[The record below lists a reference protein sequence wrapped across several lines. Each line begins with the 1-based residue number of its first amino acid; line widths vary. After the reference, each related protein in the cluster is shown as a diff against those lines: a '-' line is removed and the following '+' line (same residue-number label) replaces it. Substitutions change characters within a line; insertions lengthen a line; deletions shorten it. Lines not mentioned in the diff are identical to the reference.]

1 MQPFCFSCDV
11 EYTLTMKMKLS
22 LISAAILSTSLLL
35 SPMASYAKL
44 PIAVNG
50 QQLPTLAPMLEQIT
64 PGVVSIQV
72 SGSKEVR
79 RRADPLEYFFGNP
92 QPRSQ
97 KRQFSGLGSGVII
110 DADEGY
116 VVTNNHVIQ
125 DAEKM
130 VVTLED
136 GREFEATKIGTDK
149 ESDISLLQIDAD
161 DLTEVKLANSDKLRV
176 GDFAVAIG
184 NPFGLSHTVTSG
196 IVSALGRSGL
206 NIEGYEDFIQT
217 DAAIN
222 QGNSGGALVNL
233 NGELIGINT
242 AIFSQS
248 GGNIGIGF
256 AIPINLALQITEQ
269 LLETGEVKRGFLGV
283 SLQDISPALAEA
295 FGLEQQSGAIINEVL
310 DSSPASK
317 AGLKIGDI
325 VISIDGKKILNSND
339 VANRIGLLPVG
350 EIIKFK
356 VLRNG
361 KQLEFIVTVDER
373 TQISTEPKS
382 INELLEG
389 VSVGDIQQDSS
400 YFGKVEGV
408 IVANVARGSIA
419 WRGGLRA
426 GDVITSVN
434 KSPVKTLQAFLKAVD
449 RKEDSL
455 LFLIFRGNAAAFI
468 VLRK

>member
-1 MQPFCFSCDV
+1 
-11 EYTLTMKMKLS
+11 MKMKLS

-35 SPMASYAKL
+35 SPVASYAKI
-44 PIAVNG
+44 PVAVNG
-50 QQLPTLAPMLEQIT
+50 QQLPTLAPMLEKIT

-79 RRADPLEYFFGNP
+79 RRADPLEYFFGQQ

-110 DADEGY
+110 NADEGY

-136 GREFEATKIGTDK
+136 GREFEAIKIGTDK
-149 ESDISLLQIDAD
+149 ESDIALLQIDAD
-161 DLTEVKLANSDKLRV
+161 DLTEVKLANSDNLRV

-242 AIFSQS
+242 AILGAS
-248 GGNIGIGF
+248 GGNVGIGF
-256 AIPINLALQITEQ
+256 AIPSNMMKNLVDQIIEH
-269 LLETGEVKRGFLGV
+269 GEVRRGSLG
-283 SLQDISPALAEA
+283 ISGRPLDAGLAKA
-295 FGLEQQSGAIINEVL
+295 QQLDVKQGAYVMQVM
-310 DSSPASK
+310 DDTAASK
-317 AGLKIGDI
+317 AG
-325 VISIDGKKILNSND
+325 
-339 VANRIGLLPVG
+339 
-350 EIIKFK
+350 IK
-356 VLRNG
+356 
-361 KQLEFIVTVDER
+361 
-373 TQISTEPKS
+373 
-382 INELLEG
+382 
-389 VSVGDIQQDSS
+389 
-400 YFGKVEGV
+400 
-408 IVANVARGSIA
+408 
-419 WRGGLRA
+419 A
-426 GDVITSVN
+426 GDVIVSINGGDISGFHELRSKIATLGEGREIKLGIYRDGKIKTVKVTLDGASGVTATGEELHPAFQGAELENVQKNSNKGVEVTSVDPRSPSARVGLEEGDIIMQVNRQRVETIRDMN
-434 KSPVKTLQAFLKAVD
+434 KIIDDTK
-449 RKEDSL
+449 
-455 LFLIFRGNAAAFI
+455 GNI
-468 VLRK
+468 VLGVKRGRESIFILIQ

>member
-1 MQPFCFSCDV
+1 
-11 EYTLTMKMKLS
+11 MKMKLS
-22 LISAAILSTSLLL
+22 LISAAILSTSLLM
-35 SPMASYAKL
+35 SPVASYAKM

-50 QQLPTLAPMLEQIT
+50 QQLPTLAPMLEKIS

-79 RRADPLEYFFGNP
+79 RRADPLEYFFGQQ

-136 GREFEATKIGTDK
+136 GREFEATKIGTDT
-149 ESDISLLQIDAD
+149 ESDIALLQIDAD
-161 DLTEVKLANSDKLRV
+161 DLTEIKLANSDNLRV

-242 AIFSQS
+242 AILGAS
-248 GGNIGIGF
+248 GGNVGIGF
-256 AIPINLALQITEQ
+256 AIPSNMMKNLEH
-269 LLETGEVKRGFLGV
+269 GEVRRGSLG
-283 SLQDISPALAEA
+283 ISGRPLDAGLAKA
-295 FGLEQQSGAIINEVL
+295 QQLDVKQGAYVMQVM
-310 DSSPASK
+310 DDTAASK
-317 AGLKIGDI
+317 AG
-325 VISIDGKKILNSND
+325 
-339 VANRIGLLPVG
+339 
-350 EIIKFK
+350 IK
-356 VLRNG
+356 
-361 KQLEFIVTVDER
+361 
-373 TQISTEPKS
+373 
-382 INELLEG
+382 
-389 VSVGDIQQDSS
+389 
-400 YFGKVEGV
+400 
-408 IVANVARGSIA
+408 
-419 WRGGLRA
+419 A
-426 GDVITSVN
+426 GDVIVSINGGDISGFHELRSKIATLGEGREIKLGIYRDGKIKTVKVTLDGASGVTATGEELHPAFQGATLENVQKNSNKGVEVTSVDPRSPSARVGLEEGDIIMQVNRQRVETIRDMN
-434 KSPVKTLQAFLKAVD
+434 KIIENTK
-449 RKEDSL
+449 
-455 LFLIFRGNAAAFI
+455 GNI
-468 VLRK
+468 VLGVQRGRESIFILIQ